1 MAGGRRYRSFVHNIV
16 LLLWVCLHY
25 VKASSGKRVIHKK
38 VGDTVELSSGLSTEG
53 VTAAT
58 WRYGGITVADK
69 DEGVSKESPFKDRS
83 ELNPE
88 DFTLTVRKLTL
99 QDSGD
104 FTFVSE
110 VNDEQRP
117 SVSIT
122 LQVHD
127 VETSSGKH
135 VIHKKVG
142 DTVELSSGLPTEGV
156 TAATWKYG
164 EIIIAD
170 KVIENNMGVSKR
182 SPFKD
187 RSELN
192 QENFT
197 LTVKKLTLQDSG
209 DFIFVSATKEK
220 QRDSVIITLQV
231 HEPISKQ
238 PVIKINSTWIS
249 SNESC
254 KVLLEC
260 STTGDVS
267 YKWTVGK
274 QTLTGPRQ
282 QYIIRQDGETNV
294 TCTVSNHVSEKS
306 AFQTVKCSKDNSH
319 RKETGMWR
327 VTEVVN
333 TCNCSVYI
341 IYYYYL

>member
-1 MAGGRRYRSFVHNIV
+1 MLNFHRYHTQLFVCFSDV
-16 LLLWVCLHY
+16 E
-25 VKASSGKRVIHKK
+25 ASSGKRVIHKK
-38 VGDTVELSSGLSTEG
+38 VGDTVELSSGLS
-53 VTAAT
+53 
-58 WRYGGITVADK
+58 
-69 DEGVSKESPFKDRS
+69 
-83 ELNPE
+83 
-88 DFTLTVRKLTL
+88 
-99 QDSGD
+99 
-104 FTFVSE
+104 
-110 VNDEQRP
+110 
-117 SVSIT
+117 
-122 LQVHD
+122 
-127 VETSSGKH
+127 
-135 VIHKKVG
+135 
-142 DTVELSSGLPTEGV
+142 TEGV

-231 HEPISKQ
+231 HECKQ

-306 AFQTVKCSKDNSH
+306 AFQTVKCSKDHSL

-327 VTEVVN
+327 PDDPPPP
-333 TCNCSVYI
+333 CRRPHRCH
-341 IYYYYL
+341 

>member
-1 MAGGRRYRSFVHNIV
+1 MRRGNRGCVPVMAAGRRYRSFVHNIV

-25 VKASSGKRVIHKK
+25 VKASSGKHVIHTK
-38 VGDTVELSSGLSTEG
+38 VGDTVVLSSGLPTEG

-58 WRYGGITVADK
+58 WRYGRTTVAGK
-69 DEGVSKESPFKDRS
+69 DVGVSKESPFKDRS

-88 DFTLTVRKLTL
+88 DFTLTVTKLTL

-117 SVSIT
+117 SVT
-122 LQVHD
+122 
-127 VETSSGKH
+127 
-135 VIHKKVG
+135 
-142 DTVELSSGLPTEGV
+142 
-156 TAATWKYG
+156 
-164 EIIIAD
+164 
-170 KVIENNMGVSKR
+170 
-182 SPFKD
+182 
-187 RSELN
+187 
-192 QENFT
+192 
-197 LTVKKLTLQDSG
+197 
-209 DFIFVSATKEK
+209 
-220 QRDSVIITLQV
+220 ITLQV
-231 HEPISKQ
+231 HEPITKQ
-238 PVIKINSTWIS
+238 PVIKINSTRIS

-260 STTGDVS
+260 NTTGEVS

-306 AFQTVKCSKDNSH
+306 AFQTVKCSKDHSL
-319 RKETGMWR
+319 RKET
-327 VTEVVN
+327 E
-333 TCNCSVYI
+333 CSSSSLVMFIAGLFTGILITLLLLFLLYCIKRLCHKRLTLSETINQEENQQHVYSA
-341 IYYYYL
+341 LSHGQV

>member
-1 MAGGRRYRSFVHNIV
+1 MCYLSQIDFDSCFHFCFVFRFPALAPIFVFGSAGVFSLILLRY
-16 LLLWVCLHY
+16 
-25 VKASSGKRVIHKK
+25 
-38 VGDTVELSSGLSTEG
+38 
-53 VTAAT
+53 
-58 WRYGGITVADK
+58 
-69 DEGVSKESPFKDRS
+69 
-83 ELNPE
+83 
-88 DFTLTVRKLTL
+88 
-99 QDSGD
+99 
-104 FTFVSE
+104 
-110 VNDEQRP
+110 
-117 SVSIT
+117 
-122 LQVHD
+122 

-164 EIIIAD
+164 KIIIAD
-170 KVIENNMGVSKR
+170 KDIETNTGVTKG

-192 QENFT
+192 HQNFT
-197 LTVKKLTLQDSG
+197 LTVRKLTLQDSG

-231 HEPISKQ
+231 HDPIAK
-238 PVIKINSTWIS
+238 PDIKISSTWIS

-282 QYIIRQDGETNV
+282 QYIIREQDGETNF
-294 TCTVSNHVSEKS
+294 TCTISNNVSEKS
-306 AFQTVKCSKDNSH
+306 AFQTVKATECSNSTQKDLVSPYQDI
-319 RKETGMWR
+319 
-327 VTEVVN
+327 
-333 TCNCSVYI
+333 S
-341 IYYYYL
+341 

>member
-1 MAGGRRYRSFVHNIV
+1 MRRGNRGCVPVMAAGRRYRSFVHNIV

-25 VKASSGKRVIHKK
+25 VKASSGKHVIHTK
-38 VGDTVELSSGLSTEG
+38 VGDTVVLSSGLPTEG

-58 WRYGGITVADK
+58 WRYGRTTVAGK
-69 DEGVSKESPFKDRS
+69 DVGVSKESPFKDRS

-88 DFTLTVRKLTL
+88 DFTLTVTKLTL

-117 SVSIT
+117 SVT
-122 LQVHD
+122 
-127 VETSSGKH
+127 
-135 VIHKKVG
+135 
-142 DTVELSSGLPTEGV
+142 
-156 TAATWKYG
+156 
-164 EIIIAD
+164 
-170 KVIENNMGVSKR
+170 
-182 SPFKD
+182 
-187 RSELN
+187 
-192 QENFT
+192 
-197 LTVKKLTLQDSG
+197 
-209 DFIFVSATKEK
+209 
-220 QRDSVIITLQV
+220 ITLQV
-231 HEPISKQ
+231 HEPITKQ
-238 PVIKINSTWIS
+238 PVIKINSTRIS

-260 STTGDVS
+260 NTTGEVS

-306 AFQTVKCSKDNSH
+306 AFQTVKCSKDHSL
-319 RKETGMWR
+319 RKET
-327 VTEVVN
+327 E
-333 TCNCSVYI
+333 CSSSSLVMFIAGLFTGILITLLLLFLLYCIKRLCHKRLTLSETINQEENQQHVYSALSHGDRC
-341 IYYYYL
+341 IYETVRGSEDAGPAGSQIQCIKSD